1 MIRSYNSTM
10 IIPRLYIY
18 SLSHSISYS
27 NISFLDCFVE
37 IARASCKIIMEFL
50 GYVLDGSLWN
60 SEYVK

>member
-27 NISFLDCFVE
+27 NISFLDFFVE
-37 IARASCKIIMEFL
+37 IAHASCKIIMEFL
-50 GYVLDGSLWN
+50 GYVLDASLWN
-60 SEYVK
+60 SM